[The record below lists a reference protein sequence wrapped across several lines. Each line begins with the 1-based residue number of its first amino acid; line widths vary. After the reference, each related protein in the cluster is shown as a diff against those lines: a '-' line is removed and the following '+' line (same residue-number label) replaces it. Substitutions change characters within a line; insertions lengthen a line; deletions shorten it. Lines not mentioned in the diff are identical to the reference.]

1 MKKRSFLFYL
11 YAVFLLLY
19 GAFLYYGRAYYLAP
33 LAEKVRHPLHPLLR
47 QSGTIGHL
55 LGIAGSAFM
64 LLLLLY
70 SIRKRFRF
78 ARNWGNLNTWLHA
91 HIFLGFAGPLLV
103 LLHTVFKFSGIVSIS
118 FWSMVLVVLSGVV
131 GKYIYEL
138 IPHSLSGMELDRI
151 ELEAEEIGLTFEM
164 RKLIPAVHPVWK
176 HLAEV
181 DSSNH
186 HKPSALDPLLLFLEP
201 IRIRRR
207 FSQLLTGIEGIS
219 GKKRKQLLSL
229 VVNRQMIVRKAK
241 LLQQTMKIVHYW
253 HLLHK
258 PFVIIMFLVLMVH
271 VYIAAAMGY
280 LWIF

>member
-1 MKKRSFLFYL
+1 MRKKSFLFYL
-11 YAVFLLLY
+11 YAVFLVLY
-19 GAFLYYGRAYYLAP
+19 GAFLYYGRNYYLAP
-33 LAEKVRHPLHPLLR
+33 LAEKVRHPFHPLLR
-47 QSGTIGHL
+47 QSGVIGHL
-55 LGIAGSAFM
+55 LGIIGSLFM
-64 LLLLLY
+64 LVLLLY

-78 ARNWGNLNTWLHA
+78 ARNWGNLNNWLHA

-164 RKLIPAVHPVWK
+164 RKWIPAAHPVWK
-176 HLAEV
+176 NLAEV
-181 DSSNH
+181 DSLNH
-186 HKPSALDPLLLFLEP
+186 KASVLDPLLLFLEP

-207 FSQLLTGIEGIS
+207 VSRLLTGLEGVS
-219 GKKRKQLLSL
+219 RKRRKQLLSL
-229 VVNRQMIVRKAK
+229 VVKRQMILRKAK
-241 LLQQTMKIVHYW
+241 LLKQTLKIVHYW

-258 PFVIIMFLVLMVH
+258 PFVIIMFMVLLIH
-271 VYIAAAMGY
+271 VYVAAALGF